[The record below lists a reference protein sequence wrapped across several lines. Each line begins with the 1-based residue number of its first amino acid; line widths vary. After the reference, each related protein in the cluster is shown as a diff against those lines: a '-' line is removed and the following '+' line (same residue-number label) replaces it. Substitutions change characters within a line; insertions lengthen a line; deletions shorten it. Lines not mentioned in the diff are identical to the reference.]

1 MKIQDFVSVIEKWK
15 KSVFTF
21 NDLILR
27 DAKKEFNAVSRTG
40 FGMDGD
46 DADKQL
52 DFDAVRGTFDDNA
65 FVKEIN
71 AQMNK
76 TTEIAEKLIAQL
88 ENLKN

>member
-1 MKIQDFVSVIEKWK
+1 M
-15 KSVFTF
+15 TF

-27 DAKKEFNAVSRTG
+27 DAKKEFNAVSRIG
-40 FGMDGD
+40 FGMDGG
-46 DADKQL
+46 DADKQI

-71 AQMNK
+71 TQINK